1 MSGTDV
7 VFDQAD
13 LMDRVDDD
21 LEFLEETV
29 AMLEEDSPALLQ
41 AVRDATEARDAD
53 ALASS
58 AHALKGMLANFCAPA
73 AVAAALTLETMG
85 RQQQLAEAP
94 PAMQQVE
101 TEVAR
106 LLEALRRFIQAGA
119 Q

>member
-73 AVAAALTLETMG
+73 AVAAALALETMG
-85 RQQQLAEAP
+85 RQQQLAESLT
-94 PAMQQVE
+94 AMQQVE
-101 TEVAR
+101 TEVPR
-106 LLEALRRFIQAGA
+106 LLDALRRFVKAGA